1 MVLCDC
7 REFNK
12 GDIVMAHITYG
23 PICRDRIRIIGNGF
37 GWVDHRLVRSRYVDR
52 CSSEA
57 LALYLF
63 LVTVADADGVSFW
76 SDNAVCERLPLT
88 KAELL
93 VCRRELIDADLIAY
107 DKPVSQILQVQGGE
121 K

>member
-1 MVLCDC
+1 
-7 REFNK
+7 
-12 GDIVMAHITYG
+12 MAHVIHG
-23 PICRDRIRIIGNGF
+23 PVRRDRIRVIGNGF
-37 GWVDHRLVRSRYVDR
+37 GWIDHRIVRGRYVDS
-52 CSSEA
+52 CSPEA

-93 VCRRELIDADLIAY
+93 VCRRELVDADLLAY
-107 DKPVSQILQVQGGE
+107 DKPVSQVLQLEGGA

>member
-1 MVLCDC
+1 
-7 REFNK
+7 
-12 GDIVMAHITYG
+12 MAHITYG
-23 PICRDRIRIIGNGF
+23 PIYHDRIRIIGNGF
-37 GWVDHRLVRSRYVDR
+37 GWVDHRLVRGRYVDR

-93 VCRRELIDADLIAY
+93 VYRRELIDADLIAY
-107 DKPVSQILQVQGGE
+107 DKPVSQVLQIQGG
-121 K
+121 KK